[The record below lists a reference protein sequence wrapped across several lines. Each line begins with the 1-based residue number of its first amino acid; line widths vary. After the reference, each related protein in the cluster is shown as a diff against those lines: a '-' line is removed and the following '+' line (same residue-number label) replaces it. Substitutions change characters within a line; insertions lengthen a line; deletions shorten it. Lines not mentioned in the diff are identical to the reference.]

1 LVDVNETVFWVEETM
16 CLAGGRGFKVGKHP
30 IYRLGVLIPSPAK
43 DKRIQSKNNSM
54 VELPS
59 GYLT

>member
-1 LVDVNETVFWVEETM
+1 M
-16 CLAGGRGFKVGKHP
+16 CLAGDRGFKVGKHP
-30 IYRLGVLIPSPAK
+30 IYRLGVLIPAPAK
-43 DKRIQSKNNSM
+43 DKRIQSKNKSM